1 MEVLMPRF
9 LASEHLRRPADFEI
23 VYSTRVSVADNL
35 VIIYGRVNALAY
47 NRFGMS
53 VSKKYGNAVH
63 RNRIRRLYRE
73 AYRLTK
79 ADLPAGMDLI
89 VIPRTRNEPTVEQL
103 EQSMVKLL
111 RLLGKRLGRPPGGVG

>member
-1 MEVLMPRF
+1 MPRF
-9 LASEHLRRPADFEI
+9 LASEHLRRPADFEV
-23 VYSTRVSVADNL
+23 VYATRVSVADNR
-35 VIIYGRVNALAY
+35 VIVYGRPNGLEL

-79 ADLPAGMDLI
+79 SDLPSGMDLI
-89 VIPRTRNEPTVEQL
+89 VIPRSRAEPTVEELKQT
-103 EQSMVKLL
+103 MTKLL
-111 RLLGKRLGRPPGGVG
+111 RLLVKRLGRTPPA